1 MKKLLIALA
10 IPVLLYPVVAWLMG
24 FAIEQR
30 VESLADQGPLMVPQ
44 LHLTRKT
51 RHGVLTSDEDSS
63 YELGSKLEVTR
74 HYHRGWFSSVD
85 EATVET
91 SSAALDALPAL
102 RPAVAAALS
111 GGSERTPFRLSLRTV
126 IHHGPLCGSKCF
138 ALAGAETHASFAGL
152 LQASLTRL
160 FGNEEPITIHTRF
173 AFFGGS
179 STTVSSPAFEHAQ
192 IGQDARLSWG
202 GLDGTM
208 HFGARQDWYD
218 MAATAPSLRLEGA
231 KGTLQIDGMSLD
243 ARQAGAAHALR
254 GRLAHGAEAL
264 ERDGHG

>member
-1 MKKLLIALA
+1 TITHPCVRPATARQALEPASPPEFSVRGPRSSFTACAANSAFRLNATCAECAVVHGRNSQAVRAWPVIRLSGCMKKLLIALA

-74 HYHRGWFSSVD
+74 HYHRGWYTSVD
-85 EATVET
+85 EATVEM
-91 SSAALDALPAL
+91 SSAAFDALPAL

-138 ALAGAETHASFAGL
+138 ALAGAET
-152 LQASLTRL
+152 
-160 FGNEEPITIHTRF
+160 
-173 AFFGGS
+173 
-179 STTVSSPAFEHAQ
+179 
-192 IGQDARLSWG
+192 
-202 GLDGTM
+202 
-208 HFGARQDWYD
+208 
-218 MAATAPSLRLEGA
+218 
-231 KGTLQIDGMSLD
+231 
-243 ARQAGAAHALR
+243 
-254 GRLAHGAEAL
+254 
-264 ERDGHG
+264 